1 MTRDTKRVSVPLVAA
16 VSGLV
21 HGAASVVAIPTLT
34 FLFLTTVD
42 TSPRAGGMAATELG
56 MLIAVL
62 APVLCAMLGAAGGAI
77 MAFLYNMFVEETPR
91 PAIEAEQSVPLPEA
105 SSLGDAA

>member
-21 HGAASVVAIPTLT
+21 HGAVAVVAIPTLT

-42 TSPRAGGMAATELG
+42 TSPRAGGMAATEQG
-56 MLIAVL
+56 MLVAVL
-62 APVLCAMLGAAGGAI
+62 APILCAMLGAAGGAV
-77 MAFLYNMFVEETPR
+77 MAFLYNMFVEEKRQPV
-91 PAIEAEQSVPLPEA
+91 IEAERVPLPEA